1 MKKVYVAMSGDLI
14 HHGHINVINKA
25 KSLGEVTVGLLT
37 DSAIAEHKRLPYLEY
52 KNREIIVKNISGVKN
67 VIPQKSRN
75 YKENLILLGNY
86 LLELDLKL

>member
-52 KNREIIVKNISGVKN
+52 KNREIKVKSEM
-67 VIPQKSRN
+67 RL
-75 YKENLILLGNY
+75 Y
-86 LLELDLKL
+86 